1 MTHPLLTI
9 ALTAIQI
16 AADRQRKDKKP
27 DELLELKESIEAT
40 QLINPPMLE
49 RTAEGVMRLVA
60 GEGRLQAISDIFA
73 LGGQFLHNGKVF
85 TAAEGV
91 VPYIDAGQLSEI
103 DRMALELDENIR
115 RRSLTWQ
122 EEAAAIAQL
131 KALRERQHQQKV
143 ETLAG
148 QMEEKGA
155 TAEDAKA
162 AAASALASSAPTL
175 TNLAAELFDKSG
187 GVHNDRISKALIVAR
202 HLDNPEV
209 AKASSMKDAVKIL
222 KAQEIRAGKVA
233 LANSVGTTFST
244 AQHTILNMDCLAYM
258 RSQLQIGVTDSNG
271 YDIILTDPPYGM
283 GADEFG
289 DAAGKL
295 LTIDHTYKDDFK
307 HFMELMYGTDGTDG
321 WCALSYKVTKPQA
334 HAYVFCDIEN
344 FAMLKDWMKEAGW
357 YVFRTPFTV
366 FKQNSGRVPLP
377 DRGPRRQS
385 EWILYAIKGDKPV
398 NEIRGDVIPCTG
410 DENLGHGAQ
419 KPVALM
425 LDLLQ
430 RSYHPGCR
438 VLDCFAGTGPV
449 LEAGHKLQ
457 CAVTV
462 IERDKAH
469 YGTILTR
476 VQRLRDDET
485 GKSGSVL

>member
-1 MTHPLLTI
+1 MPHPLLTI

-16 AADRQRKDKKP
+16 AADRQRQDKKP
-27 DELLELKESIEAT
+27 AELLELKESIEST

-49 RTAEGVMRLVA
+49 LVDGAMRLVA

-73 LGGQFLHNGKVF
+73 LGGKFLHNGKWF
-85 TAAEGV
+85 TAEEGV

-122 EEAAAIAQL
+122 EEAAAVEKL
-131 KALRERQHQQKV
+131 RSLRESQYTQKV
-143 ETLAG
+143 VER
-148 QMEEKGA
+148 
-155 TAEDAKA
+155 TAELQSSGMTAENA
-162 AAASALASSAPTL
+162 QQAAASQLASSAPTL
-175 TNLAAELFDKSG
+175 TNLANELFSKSG
-187 GVHNDRISKALIVAR
+187 GVHNDRVSKALIVAR
-202 HLDNPEV
+202 HLDNPDV
-209 AKASSMKDAVKIL
+209 AKAASLKDAVKIL
-222 KAQEIRAGKVA
+222 KAQEIRASKVA
-233 LANSVGTTFST
+233 LANSVGATFST
-244 AQHTILNMDCLAYM
+244 SQHTLLNMDCLAYM
-258 RSQLQIGVTDSNG
+258 RSQLQIGITDNNG
-271 YDIILTDPPYGM
+271 YDVILTDPPYGM

-321 WCALSYKVTKPQA
+321 WCALSYKITKPKA
-334 HAYVFCDIEN
+334 HAYVFCDIDN
-344 FAMLKDWMKEAGW
+344 FPLLRDWMREAGW

-366 FKQNSGRVPLP
+366 YKQGSGRVPLP

-385 EWILYAIKGDKPV
+385 EWILYAIKGEKTV
-398 NEIRGDVIPCTG
+398 NDIRGDVIPCSG

-425 LDLLQ
+425 TDLLQ

-476 VQRLRDDET
+476 VQRLKAEEE
-485 GKSGSVL
+485 GKSGSIQ

>member
-1 MTHPLLTI
+1 MPHPLLTI

-16 AADRQRKDKKP
+16 AADRQRQDKKP
-27 DELLELKESIEAT
+27 EELLELKESIEST
-40 QLINPPMLE
+40 QLINPPLLE
-49 RTAEGVMRLVA
+49 VVDGVARLVA
-60 GEGRLQAISDIFA
+60 GEGRLQAVSDIFA
-73 LGGQFLHNGKVF
+73 LGGKFLHNGKWF
-85 TAAEGV
+85 TAEEGL
-91 VPYIDAGQLSEI
+91 VPYVDAGQLTEI
-103 DRMALELDENIR
+103 DRMALELDENLR

-122 EEAAAIAQL
+122 EEAAAIAKL
-131 KALRERQHQQKV
+131 KALRESEYAEKV
-143 ETLAG
+143 TALTATLQNEG
-148 QMEEKGA
+148 L
-155 TAEDAKA
+155 TAETAQQQA
-162 AAASALASSAPTL
+162 AAQLAPSAPTL
-175 TNLAAELFDKSG
+175 SNLATEVFSKAG
-187 GVHNDRISKALIVAR
+187 GGYNDRISKALIVSR

-209 AKASSMKDAVKIL
+209 AKAASVKDAIKIL
-222 KAQEIRAGKVA
+222 KAQEVRAGKVA
-233 LANSVGTTFST
+233 LANSVGLTFST

-258 RSQLQIGVTDSNG
+258 RSQLQIGITDTNG

-295 LTIDHTYKDDFK
+295 LTIDHSYKDDFK
-307 HFMELMYGTDGTDG
+307 HFAELMYGTDGTDG
-321 WCALSYKVTKPQA
+321 WCALSYKITKPKA
-334 HAYVFCDIEN
+334 HAYVFCDIDN
-344 FAMLKDWMKEAGW
+344 FHLLRDWMREAGW

-366 FKQNSGRVPLP
+366 FKQGSGRVPLP

-385 EWILYAIKGDKPV
+385 EWILYAIKGEKPV
-398 NEIRGDVIPCTG
+398 NDIRGDVIPCSG

-462 IERDKAH
+462 IEKAKDH
-469 YGTILTR
+469 YGTILSR
-476 VQRLRDDET
+476 VQRLKADEE